1 MTRQGKRGE
10 NMPNIN
16 KLKGKIVEKG
26 INVSDL
32 ATVLGINKSTLYR
45 KLKNNGENISIRE
58 AVGMINELDLSAEEA
73 NEIFFN
79 QFVARNATNQQ
90 LRT

>member
-1 MTRQGKRGE
+1 
-10 NMPNIN
+10 MPNIN

-32 ATVLGINKSTLYR
+32 AKALGINKSTLYR

-73 NEIFFN
+73 NEIFF
-79 QFVARNATNQQ
+79 
-90 LRT
+90 